1 MFEPTHFQPMKLKEL
16 TVAILQSFIDFSFA
30 FEYKV
35 LEERQSYIISI
46 PYFIQKILSKKLSFQ
61 LH

>member
-1 MFEPTHFQPMKLKEL
+1 MKLKEL
-16 TVAILQSFIDFSFA
+16 TVTILQSFIDFSFA

-46 PYFIQKILSKKLSFQ
+46 AYFIQKIL
-61 LH
+61 